1 MLDCGN
7 TYGKPKSTS
16 VTCCFGGVF
25 YQGVFLLKLG
35 SQTVSLLP
43 TGSAFFVMLI
53 PLKQKCMFYLN
64 VPLPIPSGPC
74 SSFFTGSS
82 LADWFG
88 FSYNV
93 VDPGLC
99 DNSSPLLL
107 ASLLSESVCNAGN
120 EKLHNSTEPLASD
133 ILQSCSRAFV
143 NYNPSASTGCVSTS
157 ILDFMEPSSLGVVE
171 N

>member
-1 MLDCGN
+1 M
-7 TYGKPKSTS
+7 
-16 VTCCFGGVF
+16 
-25 YQGVFLLKLG
+25 
-35 SQTVSLLP
+35 
-43 TGSAFFVMLI
+43 
-53 PLKQKCMFYLN
+53 
-64 VPLPIPSGPC
+64 
-74 SSFFTGSS
+74 
-82 LADWFG
+82 
-88 FSYNV
+88 

-143 NYNPSASTGCVSTS
+143 NYNLSASTGCVSTS